1 MEKIFAELEIMLY
14 LRSYSVSNH
23 QKTNIISLTTAN
35 DVLIKIKCSTLNLLL
50 EVAEKKPFKA

>member
-35 DVLIKIKCSTLNLLL
+35 DALIKIKYNKVVTN
-50 EVAEKKPFKA
+50 KAIAAL